1 MITMFKKSLYSSWMI
16 IILVGL
22 NACSG
27 GNEKKN
33 GTNLPAGRQGEKP
46 VAVTLSTVSAGAQPT
61 VLASGTV
68 EAVQT
73 ANISTRVM
81 GRITNIFV
89 KTGDKVNKGQLLAS
103 VFDEDIKAKRAQADA
118 VIAEAEGAYA
128 TAQKDYDRFNNLY
141 KQQSATAKELD
152 NVTLQYN
159 SAKARLAAAKQ
170 MRSEVNAN
178 LSYSSLTAPFPGVVT
193 QKLADVG
200 SIANPGMPILTIE
213 QDGTFQLSASIAE
226 SDISNIHL
234 GDVANI
240 QIKSTGKYF
249 DGKIIQ
255 INPSSQFTGG
265 QYIVKISIPEETKKD
280 IYSGMFAGVSIPVK
294 EIQEA
299 ENDVVLVPLSAII
312 NRDELTG
319 IYTVSVNNTAL
330 LRWIRLGKSYGDKV
344 EVISGLSKDE
354 KFINSSESKLYNG
367 GPVVVKEIPE
377 PSMVTISK

>member
-1 MITMFKKSLYSSWMI
+1 MLKTTFYFSFITIALA
-16 IILVGL
+16 VL

-27 GNEKKN
+27 GNEMKN
-33 GTNLPAGRQGEKP
+33 ETTLHAGRQDEKP
-46 VAVTLSTVSAGAQPT
+46 VAVILSTVSSGTQPAI
-61 VLASGTV
+61 LASGEV

-89 KTGDKVNKGQLLAS
+89 KVGDRVKKGQLLAS
-103 VFDEDIKAKRAQADA
+103 VWDEDIRAKKAQADA
-118 VIAEAEGAYA
+118 MIAEAEGAYA

-159 SAKARLAAAKQ
+159 STKARMAAVKQ

-178 LSYSSLTAPFPGVVT
+178 LSYSSLTAPFSGVVT
-193 QKLADVG
+193 QKLGEVG

-213 QDGTFQLSASIAE
+213 QNETFQVSASIAE

-234 GDVANI
+234 GDIANI
-240 QIKSTGKYF
+240 QIKSTGKSF
-249 DGKIIQ
+249 EGKIIQ

-265 QYIVKISIPEETKKD
+265 QYIVKISIPGTIKKD
-280 IYSGMFAGVSIPVK
+280 IYAGMFASVNIPSKDIDHVK
-294 EIQEA
+294 
-299 ENDVVLVPLSAII
+299 NDAVLIPLSAIV

-319 IYTVSVNNTAL
+319 IYTVSTNSTAL
-330 LRWIRLGKSYGDKV
+330 LRWVRIGKIYGDKV
-344 EVISGLSKDE
+344 EVTSGLSKSE
-354 KFINSSESKLYNG
+354 KFIQISESKLYNG
-367 GPVVVKEIPE
+367 APVLVKDTREAAIA
-377 PSMVTISK
+377 TINR